1 MRWRYAAAR
10 AMTDMQSML
19 DTKALEVAA
28 QVSAN
33 QRAHQEEC
41 RDRYLAI
48 DNRLTKIDDKLDSQ
62 DDRLDKAM
70 ERINALLWKI
80 MIGVITVLLIA
91 AGWMAVQLFTHLAD
105 ASGKFKPVSDVEGAL
120 TPGGYCPAVPKP
132 TSNRTASSMFP
143 TASSVFGPYTP
154 SASPSPN
161 PRPICRAL
169 RFG

>member
-91 AGWMAVQLFTHLAD
+91 AGWMAVQLFTHLAE
-105 ASGKFKPVSDVEGAL
+105 ASGKFKPVSEEGML
-120 TPGGYCPAVPKP
+120 SPGGYCPVVPKP
-132 TSNRTASSMFP
+132 TSSRTASSMFP

-154 SASPSPN
+154 SPGM
-161 PRPICRAL
+161 PRPVCKAL
-169 RFG
+169 RLG

>member
-1 MRWRYAAAR
+1 MRWQRAEVR

-48 DNRLTKIDDKLDSQ
+48 DNRLTKIDNKLDSQ

-80 MIGVITVLLIA
+80 IIGVVTVLLVVT
-91 AGWMAVQLFTHLAD
+91 GWLVEQLYTHMEVGSHMKTPVSFECSSDLVPPINRHDEASLH
-105 ASGKFKPVSDVEGAL
+105 SGKD
-120 TPGGYCPAVPKP
+120 
-132 TSNRTASSMFP
+132 R
-143 TASSVFGPYTP
+143 
-154 SASPSPN
+154 
-161 PRPICRAL
+161 
-169 RFG
+169 

>member
-91 AGWMAVQLFTHLAD
+91 AGWMAVQLFTHLD
-105 ASGKFKPVSDVEGAL
+105 TISRVKPVSDVEGAL
-120 TPGGYCPAVPKP
+120 TPGGYCPVLPKP
-132 TSNRTASSMFP
+132 NSNRTASSRLP

-154 SASPSPN
+154 SASPSLN

-169 RFG
+169 RLG

>member
-10 AMTDMQSML
+10 AMTDMQSAL

-33 QRAHQEEC
+33 QRAHQDEC

-62 DDRLDKAM
+62 DDRLDRAM

-91 AGWMAVQLFTHLAD
+91 AGWMAVQLFTHLD
-105 ASGKFKPVSDVEGAL
+105 AISRVKPVSVEGML
-120 TPGGYCPAVPKP
+120 SPGGYCPVPNS
-132 TSNRTASSMFP
+132 TSNRTASSSM
-143 TASSVFGPYTP
+143 
-154 SASPSPN
+154 
-161 PRPICRAL
+161 
-169 RFG
+169 